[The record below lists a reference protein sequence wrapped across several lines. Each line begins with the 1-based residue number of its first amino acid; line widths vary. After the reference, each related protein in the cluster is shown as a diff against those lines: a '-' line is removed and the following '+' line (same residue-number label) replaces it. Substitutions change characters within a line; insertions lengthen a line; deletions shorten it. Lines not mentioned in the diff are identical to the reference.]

1 MTIEEA
7 KRIIDT
13 NYTGINDKNNIYLN
27 TDGEV
32 PYVQSKAFSGLR
44 GINHGFTTRLGG
56 VSTGIYESLNLG
68 FLVGDDAEPV
78 MENYKRLAESAG
90 FDYTRISTM
99 YQQHTTNILD
109 VKEED
114 AGDGISK
121 ERTHIGYDAQITNVP
136 NIPLF
141 VYSADCVPIILA
153 DPISRVVAA
162 VHSGWRGTVQGIGA
176 KVVQKMIEDYGCL
189 PENIYAFIGPSI
201 GPENY
206 EVDQMVIDEIIKCPY
221 IDMSED
227 NISALDIYLEH
238 DDDWQSKLKAGMK
251 LSQEE
256 LFHKDVYIICHAG
269 SYMREN
275 MPENYIGVKQV
286 NKGAAYS
293 IFRTVKF
300 RKRYMLNLWN
310 LNELILVNAGL
321 SMGNIICSRL
331 CTMKNHDLFFS
342 HRYTNGHRGLHAGFI
357 MLDR

>member
-13 NYTGINDKNNIYLN
+13 KYTGINDKNNIYLN

-44 GINHGFTTRLGG
+44 GITHGYTTRLGG

-206 EVDQMVIDEIIKCPY
+206 EVDQMVIDEVMKCPY

-227 NISALDIYLEH
+227 NISTEDLANN
-238 DDDWQSKLKAGMK
+238 
-251 LSQEE
+251 
-256 LFHKDVYIICHAG
+256 DVRIICNSG
-269 SYMREN
+269 SYMRDN

>member
-44 GINHGFTTRLGG
+44 GITHGYTTRLGG

-206 EVDQMVIDEIIKCPY
+206 EVDQMVIDEVMKCPY

-227 NISALDIYLEH
+227 NISTED
-238 DDDWQSKLKAGMK
+238 
-251 LSQEE
+251 LSNN
-256 LFHKDVYIICHAG
+256 DVRIICNSG
-269 SYMREN
+269 SYMRDN

-331 CTMKNHDLFFS
+331 CTMKHHELFFS

>member
-44 GINHGFTTRLGG
+44 GITHGYTTRLGG

-206 EVDQMVIDEIIKCPY
+206 EVDQMVIDEVMKCPY

-227 NISALDIYLEH
+227 NISTEDLANN
-238 DDDWQSKLKAGMK
+238 
-251 LSQEE
+251 
-256 LFHKDVYIICHAG
+256 DVRIICNSG
-269 SYMREN
+269 SYMRDN

-331 CTMKNHDLFFS
+331 CTMKHHDLFFS

>member
-1 MTIEEA
+1 
-7 KRIIDT
+7 
-13 NYTGINDKNNIYLN
+13 
-27 TDGEV
+27 
-32 PYVQSKAFSGLR
+32 
-44 GINHGFTTRLGG
+44 
-56 VSTGIYESLNLG
+56 
-68 FLVGDDAEPV
+68 
-78 MENYKRLAESAG
+78 
-90 FDYTRISTM
+90 M

-153 DPISRVVAA
+153 DPISRVVAT

-206 EVDQMVIDEIIKCPY
+206 EVDQMVIDEVMRCPY

-227 NISALDIYLEH
+227 NISTEDLANN
-238 DDDWQSKLKAGMK
+238 
-251 LSQEE
+251 
-256 LFHKDVYIICHAG
+256 DVRIICNSG
-269 SYMREN
+269 SYMRDN

>member
-44 GINHGFTTRLGG
+44 GITHGYTTRLGG

-153 DPISRVVAA
+153 DPISRVVAT

-206 EVDQMVIDEIIKCPY
+206 EVDQMVIDEVMRCPY

-227 NISALDIYLEH
+227 NISTEDLANN
-238 DDDWQSKLKAGMK
+238 
-251 LSQEE
+251 
-256 LFHKDVYIICHAG
+256 DVRIICNSG
-269 SYMREN
+269 SYMRDN